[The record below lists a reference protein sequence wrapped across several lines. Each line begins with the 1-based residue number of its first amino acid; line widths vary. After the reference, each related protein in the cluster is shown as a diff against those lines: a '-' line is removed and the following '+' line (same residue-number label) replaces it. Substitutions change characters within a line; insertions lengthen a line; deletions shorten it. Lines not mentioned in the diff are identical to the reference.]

1 VEFVNKHKS
10 IYDKLKPNW
19 EPLKLHT
26 I

>member
-1 VEFVNKHKS
+1 VEFVNKHKN